1 MSLTGWDMYTEEF
14 PGLFSRL
21 EQVIEVIG
29 SLCEF
34 YWIYSLQ
41 VLRYVEGVFR
51 TEHRSGSISFEVQLD
66 SSGGWK

>member
-1 MSLTGWDMYTEEF
+1 MYTEEF
-14 PGLFSRL
+14 SGLFSRL

-29 SLCEF
+29 LLCEF

-41 VLRYVEGVFR
+41 VWRYVEGVFR
-51 TEHRSGSISFEVQLD
+51 TEHRSGSISFEVRLD